1 MNNKND
7 AAILRKILLPDNYIK
22 LDKNLVRVLGIK
34 HAGFLSILIDF
45 DKYISSRRLYIERAD
60 GQWFYLSVE
69 EADNR
74 YLLTKDEQQKL
85 CNDLSLLGLIEFKIF
100 GIPRRK
106 HFKLNYTYILELVNM
121 DNEQLDEIKLCK
133 FMPIIR
139 KKSTSIGGL
148 LPPMLE
154 GFNRQPIHNKEIKD
168 KNYNI
173 PLEEKIELFSL
184 LTSNQPM
191 YESKKQ
197 NIDANCT
204 IPVNDI
210 TIPVLKDKPKKVK
223 SNFQSNPE
231 KYLWINA
238 KFKEWNDNSPTDIQ
252 IKKPSKSDGGSFH
265 VLGVVYEKFGEEKA
279 TAFFDYIMS
288 KGNYR
293 NPFSLSSLKNHEE
306 FNNFYQ
312 DPEEEQPKYLDTN
325 KGKETARFKTSQ
337 TEPVAGDFF
346 QGDNFYAAMEN
357 YWSQSLN
364 GTSLVKKVRERI
376 IQINSK
382 YKNY

>member
-1 MNNKND
+1 
-7 AAILRKILLPDNYIK
+7 
-22 LDKNLVRVLGIK
+22 
-34 HAGFLSILIDF
+34 
-45 DKYISSRRLYIERAD
+45 
-60 GQWFYLSVE
+60 
-69 EADNR
+69 
-74 YLLTKDEQQKL
+74 
-85 CNDLSLLGLIEFKIF
+85 
-100 GIPRRK
+100 
-106 HFKLNYTYILELVNM
+106 
-121 DNEQLDEIKLCK
+121 
-133 FMPIIR
+133 
-139 KKSTSIGGL
+139 
-148 LPPMLE
+148 
-154 GFNRQPIHNKEIKD
+154 
-168 KNYNI
+168 
-173 PLEEKIELFSL
+173 
-184 LTSNQPM
+184 M

-231 KYLWINA
+231 KYIWINA

>member
-1 MNNKND
+1 MIKSKDHHFNTNHAKAYGIVEAILIHNLVHWIENNLANKRNIHCVTDGDLKGQSRCWSYNSISAYSKIFDYISPKKIRTALDGLVESNILIKGYFNLNKSDRSNWYAFYCEEDFIEDRFLSNNK
-7 AAILRKILLPDNYIK
+7 ATHLPHRANAFAPQGESIYTDTIQTNK
-22 LDKNLVRVLGIK
+22 K
-34 HAGFLSILIDF
+34 H
-45 DKYISSRRLYIERAD
+45 
-60 GQWFYLSVE
+60 
-69 EADNR
+69 
-74 YLLTKDEQQKL
+74 
-85 CNDLSLLGLIEFKIF
+85 
-100 GIPRRK
+100 
-106 HFKLNYTYILELVNM
+106 
-121 DNEQLDEIKLCK
+121 
-133 FMPIIR
+133 
-139 KKSTSIGGL
+139 
-148 LPPMLE
+148 
-154 GFNRQPIHNKEIKD
+154 
-168 KNYNI
+168 NI
-173 PLEEKIELFSL
+173 PLEEKVELFSL

-231 KYLWINA
+231 KYIWINA